1 MALTFHSF
9 KFLQKMQNEMKSMG
23 NVLSIGRMNNLIL
36 KDDYQKL
43 SLKKYDDIYA
53 EKILL
58 ENFFVN
64 SVESLDYSDFEGA
77 NIIHDLNLPIVKF
90 KKEFDTILDF
100 GTSEHV
106 FNIIQNFKNISQLCK
121 INGHIIHCLP
131 ANNNCGH
138 GFWQFS
144 PELFLNL
151 YQKKNGFDNTIIY
164 LVNLHDKENWYE
176 INKQNL
182 GERLELNSSEPLYLF
197 VKTKKIGE
205 TFFNNIYQSD
215 YEFHWKKKHDQLKN
229 NKSKLSMINKKIK
242 DSIKFFLRNNSVSK
256 NFFQKIE
263 DKKNHNKKNF
273 KKNKNL
279 KKIKI

>member
-1 MALTFHSF
+1 
-9 KFLQKMQNEMKSMG
+9 MQNEMKSMG

-106 FNIIQNFKNISQLCK
+106 FNIIQSFKNISQLCK

-263 DKKNHNKKNF
+263 DEKNHNKKNF